1 MLYIIIIY
9 IRDNNGFCRPGAIIS
24 MLLSAW
30 STAMLMFIGINVLL
44 VFVLQV
50 KYRGKLQYFYY
61 DFSFIYGG
69 ISIVV
74 PSYIMRHPCNQPR
87 GAATCWWIPR
97 GKRLVW
103 LVMNFNHIFLKVLCK
118 LWPYKVWRYIVG
130 MQNLLFYWQYPLKST
145 NLLFY
150 IALAFLLFI
159 RPHCCCYNMLNNWTS
174 APLPRT
180 ADYPWQFLCNI
191 CHRAWKEENER
202 HETTP
207 TCYDSQGCA
216 SMRILPSR

>member
-1 MLYIIIIY
+1 MLRFMLYIIIIY

-87 GAATCWWIPR
+87 GAATCW
-97 GKRLVW
+97 
-103 LVMNFNHIFLKVLCK
+103 
-118 LWPYKVWRYIVG
+118 
-130 MQNLLFYWQYPLKST
+130 
-145 NLLFY
+145 
-150 IALAFLLFI
+150 
-159 RPHCCCYNMLNNWTS
+159 
-174 APLPRT
+174 
-180 ADYPWQFLCNI
+180 
-191 CHRAWKEENER
+191 
-202 HETTP
+202 
-207 TCYDSQGCA
+207 
-216 SMRILPSR
+216 